1 MPTRVSSRKL
11 IVDNKWLY
19 FRSAEATNR
28 TDAAATATTIGSNDM
43 SALAVVVSFGTA
55 NSASSNDNSNGNENK
70 INKRKEE
77 PILFNEERKINPR
90 SQATQIALS

>member
-11 IVDNKWLY
+11 IVDNKWLH
-19 FRSAEATNR
+19 FRFAEATNR
-28 TDAAATATTIGSNDM
+28 TDATATAAATTIGSNDM
-43 SALAVVVSFGTA
+43 SALAMVVSFGTA

-77 PILFNEERKINPR
+77 PILFNVV
-90 SQATQIALS
+90 Q